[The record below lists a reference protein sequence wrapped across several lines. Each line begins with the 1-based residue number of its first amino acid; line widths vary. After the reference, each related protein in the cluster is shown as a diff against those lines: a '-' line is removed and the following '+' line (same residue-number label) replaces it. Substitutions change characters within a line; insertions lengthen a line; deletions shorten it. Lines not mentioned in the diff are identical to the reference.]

1 MADQTKVALTNDDLA
16 ACSHAWVGRSYTAT
30 SASESA
36 AIYDEWAKV
45 GARSFVGS
53 QGMDACGDEF
63 RPWARA
69 LGDPAPQSWLAA
81 ARAEGRWPLHSER
94 GARSHLFSTR

>member
-45 GARSFVGS
+45 GGRAFVRGVT
-53 QGMDACGDEF
+53 GDGCM
-63 RPWARA
+63 RR
-69 LGDPAPQSWLAA
+69 
-81 ARAEGRWPLHSER
+81 
-94 GARSHLFSTR
+94 